1 MEEKRYRLSKYNT
14 VVEENGALIIYNS
27 LSGALSIVEKEEWE
41 LLNGMLQGDTGDF
54 TKEQYVLWDKALI
67 NNFIVP
73 TDVNETRILEEKYW
87 QRKNDSSTMTLTIL
101 PTLDCNFACNY
112 CFQGL
117 KKEGG
122 RMSVETQ
129 DRLLDWFS
137 SNLNGVKGVNVTWF
151 GGEPTLGLDIIKRL
165 SDRMI
170 ALCDKNNIRYTASI
184 ITNGSLLNPEMAGE
198 LYVRRVSWFQ
208 VTIDGPKE
216 VHNKVRFDKQTKE
229 GSFDQIIENI
239 KLYEGIYP
247 VRTSLRIN
255 VDARNQEKCFSL
267 LDELAEKLQG
277 INNVNVYFAP
287 IHASTSFCKHIS
299 AYTLEIMHYAQLETK
314 LLEYAAEKGLAYIG
328 MPAMNMGLCGA
339 AKKSGMVI
347 VPNGDIHK
355 CWETVSM
362 QKYCIGNIFD
372 EEFSLEDR
380 SEDWYDWSPF
390 KEEDCRDCRIL
401 PNCLGMCTYRF
412 LYKEN
417 YSGNSAL
424 SPCPSLKFELENRL
438 RMYVNKYYQD
448 YFQKKEEM

>member
-1 MEEKRYRLSKYNT
+1 MEGKRYRLSKYNT
-14 VVEENGALIIYNS
+14 VVEERGAFIIYNS

-41 LLNGMLQGDTGDF
+41 SLNGMLQGDTAGF
-54 TKEQYVLWDKALI
+54 TKEQYILWDKALI
-67 NNFIVP
+67 NNFVVP
-73 TDVNETRILEEKYW
+73 ADAKETEILEEKYW
-87 QRKNDSSTMTLTIL
+87 QRKNDGSTMTLTIL

-117 KKEGG
+117 KKEDG

-129 DRLLDWFS
+129 DWLLGWFS
-137 SNLNGVKGVNVTWF
+137 SNLSGVKRVNVTWF
-151 GGEPTLGLDIIKRL
+151 GGEPTLGMDIIKRL

-170 ALCDKNNIRYTASI
+170 ALCDQKGIRYTASV
-184 ITNGSLLNPEMAGE
+184 ITNGSLLDLETVGE

-216 VHNKVRFDKQTKE
+216 AHDKVRFHKQTGE
-229 GSFDQIIENI
+229 GSFEQIIENI
-239 KLYEGIYP
+239 RSYEGIYP
-247 VRTSLRIN
+247 LRTSLRIN

-267 LDELAEKLQG
+267 LDELAERLQG
-277 INNVNVYFAP
+277 IKNINVYFAP

-299 AYTLEIMHYAQLETK
+299 AYTLEIMHYAELETK
-314 LLEYAAEKGLAYIG
+314 LLQYAAEKGLAYIG
-328 MPAMNMGLCGA
+328 PPAMNMGLCGA

-347 VPNGDIHK
+347 VPNGDVHK

-362 QKYCIGNIFD
+362 QNYRIGNIFD
-372 EEFSLEDR
+372 EDFSLEGQ
-380 SEDWYDWSPF
+380 SEDWYAWSPF
-390 KEEDCRDCRIL
+390 KEKDCRECRIL

-424 SPCPSLKFELENRL
+424 SPCPSLKFEIEDRL
-438 RMYVNKYYQD
+438 RMYVDRYYGD
-448 YFQKKEEM
+448 YFQKKEGM